1 MRVIMAI
8 HVDTGQRLPP
18 VRRIATDSNF
28 SRFFWN
34 SKVICTVLAVEVRF
48 GSVLLISFV
57 SRKKRMLRTHNSL
70 VFLVLLLGS
79 CPTCEYSHDL
89 IAKRRAP
96 LASWDIPVTIGEMA
110 ITST

>member
-1 MRVIMAI
+1 MRVTMEV
-8 HVDTGQRLPP
+8 HVVTEQRLPP

-34 SKVICTVLAVEVRF
+34 SKVICTVLAVVVRF

-57 SRKKRMLRTHNSL
+57 SRKKRMLRTQRSL
-70 VFLVLLLGS
+70 VFLVSLLGS

-89 IAKRRAP
+89 IAKRRA
-96 LASWDIPVTIGEMA
+96 LLDIAHSVGEWAFASM
-110 ITST
+110 